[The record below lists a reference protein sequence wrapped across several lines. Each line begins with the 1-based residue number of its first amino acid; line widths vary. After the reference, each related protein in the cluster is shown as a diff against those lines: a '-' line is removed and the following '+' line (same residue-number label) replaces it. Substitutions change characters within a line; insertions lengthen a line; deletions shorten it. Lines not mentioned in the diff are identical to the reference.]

1 MQTPK
6 LPKNLPTKNVNLV
19 QIATKCKPTLRCFV
33 FTWRWRQQKKRNG
46 RSMRCVWIVFVVV
59 FFGLQFVGA
68 TFLLHYG
75 NFQIAVANAKFVDE
89 LFFRMRIF

>member
-19 QIATKCKPTLRCFV
+19 QIAAKCKPTLFCFL
-33 FTWRWRQQKKRNG
+33 FTKRWRQQKKRNG

-59 FFGLQFVGA
+59 FFRLTVRRHDLPA
-68 TFLLHYG
+68 SLRKLP
-75 NFQIAVANAKFVDE
+75 NCRCECEV
-89 LFFRMRIF
+89 RR

>member
-33 FTWRWRQQKKRNG
+33 FTCASGNKKTQRPFDAL
-46 RSMRCVWIVFVVV
+46 RLDFFVVV
-59 FFGLQFVGA
+59 FLGLQFVGA

-75 NFQIAVANAKFVDE
+75 NFQIAVANANFVDK